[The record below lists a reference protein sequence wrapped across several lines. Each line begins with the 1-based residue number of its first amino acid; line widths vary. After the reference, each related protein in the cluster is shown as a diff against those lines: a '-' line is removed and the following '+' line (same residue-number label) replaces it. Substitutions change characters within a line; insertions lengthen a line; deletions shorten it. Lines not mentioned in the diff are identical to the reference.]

1 MSNDSRRF
9 DPKKCDA
16 LLSPERWARW
26 NPPALLTQAG
36 VREGQVAL
44 DLGCGPGFWTLP
56 LAEIVGPSGHVIA
69 LDVNQ
74 DLLDALI
81 ARNPPSLVRVMSG
94 ELPAIELPDAS
105 VDFVWAAFVFHEVE
119 EPSVLALEMHRVLR
133 PGGRLAVLDWRP
145 DASSDSGPPRQ
156 DRLSPEQVLVHL
168 SWGGFL
174 EVTNLWKDDDTYMVT
189 AC

>member
-26 NPPALLTQAG
+26 NPPTLLAQAG

-44 DLGCGPGFWTLP
+44 ELGCGPGFWTLP
-56 LAEIVGPSGHVIA
+56 LAEIVGARGQVIA

-74 DLLDALI
+74 HLLDALV
-81 ARNPPSLVRVMSG
+81 ARNPPSLVRVMRD

-105 VDFVWAAFVFHEVE
+105 VDFVWAAFVFHEVD
-119 EPSVLALEMHRVLR
+119 EPSVLASEMRRVLR
-133 PGGRLAVLDWRP
+133 PDRRLAVLDWRP
-145 DASSDSGPPRQ
+145 DASGDSSPPRQ
-156 DRLSPEQVLVHL
+156 DRLSPEQVLAHL
-168 SWGGFL
+168 SAGGFL
-174 EVTNLWKDDDTYMVT
+174 EVNNL
-189 AC
+189 